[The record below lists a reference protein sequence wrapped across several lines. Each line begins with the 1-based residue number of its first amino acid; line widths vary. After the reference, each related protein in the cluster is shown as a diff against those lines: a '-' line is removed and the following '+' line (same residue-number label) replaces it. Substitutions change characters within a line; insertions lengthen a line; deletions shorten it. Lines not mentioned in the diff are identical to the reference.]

1 MSGKRARDECKRAG
15 AARKLRQLFV
25 TTALTK
31 QVGDVGVTG
40 VYRPCQWRARFIGG
54 INIGPVGEKGFDY
67 ILEAFRNR
75 NGQGGIAL

>member
-1 MSGKRARDECKRAG
+1 MG
-15 AARKLRQLFV
+15 AAAVVGQLFV

-40 VYRPCQWRARFIGG
+40 VYRPSQWRARLIGG
-54 INIGPVGEKGFDY
+54 IHIGPVGEKGFDY
-67 ILEAFRNR
+67 MLEAFSNR